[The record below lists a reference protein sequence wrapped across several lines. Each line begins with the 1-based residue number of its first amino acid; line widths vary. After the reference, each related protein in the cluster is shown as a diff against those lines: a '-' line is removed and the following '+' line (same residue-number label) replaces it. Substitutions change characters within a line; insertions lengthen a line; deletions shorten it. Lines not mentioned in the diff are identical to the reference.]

1 MKHLRK
7 YNENKSPLDNDFIDE
22 CFIDFIDD
30 GAEVEYGDADDGDYI
45 YNISIMLPNAKYING
60 IFSFKIGNTIK
71 DRVNYAKELLDF
83 YENIDYC
90 LNRVISRFPNI
101 RHELQFHNEYVRTED
116 IGGYVEGAI
125 EAYVH
130 ITFSPG
136 KNIIVKPESAGKL
149 STIKFS
155 ELDNTWD
162 VRSKNEN

>member
-30 GAEVEYGDADDGDYI
+30 GAEVEYADDGDFDF

-101 RHELQFHNEYVRTED
+101 RHELQFHNGYVRTED
-116 IGGYVEGAI
+116 IGGI